1 MLELANVHIPTVSMP
16 YDVCRT
22 KLIVSVV
29 DTCVCDAYYACT
41 HTHRKALSH
50 KLEIK

>member
-16 YDVCRT
+16 YDVYGMNLVVR
-22 KLIVSVV
+22 VV
-29 DTCVCDAYYACT
+29 DTCVCDAYYAHT
-41 HTHRKALSH
+41 HTHRKALSR